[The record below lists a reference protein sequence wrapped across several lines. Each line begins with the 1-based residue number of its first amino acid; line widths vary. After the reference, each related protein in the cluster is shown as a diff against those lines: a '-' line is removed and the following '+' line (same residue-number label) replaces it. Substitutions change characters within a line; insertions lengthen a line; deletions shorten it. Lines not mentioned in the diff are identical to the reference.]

1 MWAVDRK
8 NQFKRQ
14 YKHLH
19 PEIQK
24 RVDNA
29 LTILVNEQNPAK
41 PEYHKVGNFT
51 SAFAAKIQG
60 DLCKLEHFKGIKI
73 VSSSQ
78 MLKILKNL

>member
-60 DLCKLEHFKGIKI
+60 GSLQTGAFQGNKDCLI
-73 VSSSQ
+73 
-78 MLKILKNL
+78 